1 MISNSLSPYTN
12 EGSSGEY
19 VVKAIASPILIE
31 IKISPINSKVRFFK
45 KFVKLF
51 KKLVFITNRLRT
63 FYHFYESEKNFNM
76 TKQRIC
82 IVGDGLSGLMTA
94 LTLNKLKG
102 LEVHLIS
109 RKNELSKD
117 RRTTAISASNYE
129 FFNEVVDKLDK
140 NLFWPSKK
148 INLFYETKE
157 QKINFLNFNEDTK
170 NLMYVFE
177 NNKIKEIL
185 IKEIKKKKIKT
196 LQKNINK
203 LKDIDE
209 YDMKIL
215 CLGRSSKIYQS
226 IVEKRSLNKDYKE
239 IAITGYVKHNLK
251 NLNTAQYFLKDGP
264 LAILPFSKNNFSFVW
279 SVDKEFK
286 KKDINSVVKSKICE
300 VLKTKKIR
308 ISNQQSYPLT
318 LNLKRT
324 YYKNDILILG
334 EGLHTVHPVAGQG
347 FNLVLRDIYK
357 LQEILKYYI
366 KLGMSLKST
375 AALEDF
381 TSKRKS
387 ENIITGIG
395 IDLTHSFFK
404 QNKLLDPFKE
414 TILKNISKNNT
425 LKKIS
430 KFISNQG
437 LSI

>member
-1 MISNSLSPYTN
+1 M
-12 EGSSGEY
+12 
-19 VVKAIASPILIE
+19 K
-31 IKISPINSKVRFFK
+31 
-45 KFVKLF
+45 
-51 KKLVFITNRLRT
+51 
-63 FYHFYESEKNFNM
+63 
-76 TKQRIC
+76 KQRIC

-94 LTLNKLKG
+94 LALNKLEG

-109 RKNELSKD
+109 RKNKHSKD
-117 RRTTAISASNYE
+117 RRTTAISDSNYD
-129 FFNEVVDKLDK
+129 FFNKVIDKLDK
-140 NLFWPSKK
+140 KLFWPSKK
-148 INLFYETKE
+148 IDLFYETKD
-157 QKINFLNFNEDTK
+157 QNMNFLNFNEDSK

-177 NNKIKEIL
+177 NDRIKEIL
-185 IKEIKKKKIKT
+185 IKEIKKKKIKN

-203 LKDIDE
+203 LKDLDG

-226 IVEKRSLNKDYKE
+226 VVDKRSLVKDYKE

-279 SVDKEFK
+279 SVDKKFP
-286 KKDINSVVKSKICE
+286 KKDINLVVKSKICE
-300 VLKTKKIR
+300 ILKTKNIQ

-324 YYKNDILILG
+324 YHKNDILILG

-347 FNLVLRDIYK
+347 FNLVLRDVNK
-357 LQEILKYYI
+357 LQGILKYYTG
-366 KLGMSLKST
+366 LGMSLNST
-375 AALEDF
+375 PALDEF
-381 TSKRKS
+381 TNSRKS

-395 IDLTHSFFK
+395 IDLTHNFFK
-404 QNKLLDPFKE
+404 KSKLLDPFKE